1 MESWA
6 EMDRRT
12 MACSAATA
20 QSRAIQSQS
29 DHSGSCRYPETDRCH
44 FEDPFMGARSNPR
57 APAYGRREERAQRQ
71 GEVFKLKGRTGQMAS
86 PTSQ

>member
-1 MESWA
+1 
-6 EMDRRT
+6 
-12 MACSAATA
+12 
-20 QSRAIQSQS
+20 
-29 DHSGSCRYPETDRCH
+29 
-44 FEDPFMGARSNPR
+44 MGARSNPR